1 MEILR
6 SKRDKRRR
14 GSSKNDAID
23 AGTTARN
30 TAAEHG
36 TCVLKSRDGWSEAV
50 RALLDLRELC
60 VRTST
65 AASSAAKSLDNIAP
79 EPLRSKYEK
88 MSVLAMMK
96 SLARK
101 RSATGSAVTD
111 ALHTS
116 LHVLAKTWI
125 DSKQRADELEALIS
139 DLVRD
144 NAPALLEIDGC
155 DARQRRGR
163 QPRKAPLKSS
173 TRLALRRLADRG
185 VERQDRQAQAQP
197 GR

>member
-1 MEILR
+1 MAIQCYGQSRAIRKPRNGRFGWCETVR
-6 SKRDKRRR
+6 REGDTETVKRVLLM
-14 GSSKNDAID
+14 G
-23 AGTTARN
+23 RN
-30 TAAEHG
+30 TH
-36 TCVLKSRDGWSEAV
+36 
-50 RALLDLRELC
+50 
-60 VRTST
+60 
-65 AASSAAKSLDNIAP
+65 I
-79 EPLRSKYEK
+79 RSKYEK
-88 MSVLAMMK
+88 ISVSAMMK

-101 RSATGSAVTD
+101 RFATGSAVTD

-125 DSKQRADELEALIS
+125 DAKQRADELEALIS
-139 DLVRD
+139 DLMRD

-155 DARQRRGR
+155 GARQRCGR